1 MLIDGP
7 AGQLEAI
14 YDESRTAREIS
25 AILCHPHP
33 QYGGS
38 MYDAV
43 LETAATVLLAEG
55 VNCLRFNFR
64 GVGASAGRYDNGVGE
79 VDDLLAAHH
88 WLATTHAQHEVW
100 WLGYSFGS
108 AVVWRALQKATPKR
122 ALLIAPPVGMMDF
135 AAHTPATPL
144 DNINAIAGDRDNFVD
159 ATRFANWPG
168 VTTHVIPGADHF
180 FSASHA
186 ELAQTI
192 KDIVTAGDKS

>member
-43 LETAATVLLAEG
+43 LETAATVLLA
-55 VNCLRFNFR
+55 
-64 GVGASAGRYDNGVGE
+64 GRYDNGVGE

-88 WLATTHAQHEVW
+88 WLTTTHAQHEVW

-135 AAHTPATPL
+135 EAHTPATPL
-144 DNINAIAGDRDNFVD
+144 DNIDAIAGDRDNFVD
-159 ATRFANWPG
+159 AAQFANWPG

-180 FSASHA
+180 FSANHA
-186 ELAQTI
+186 ELAQAI
-192 KDIVTAGDKS
+192 KEIVTASDMR